1 MNKDLIYCKKKK
13 KIDVRFYK
21 FFGNI
26 RFILILYLFLNVIN
40 KLVVWNVEIFLEV
53 VLELFLCLLLFSYW
67 VFYFVSRKCDRDIYS
82 YKYFV

>member
-1 MNKDLIYCKKKK
+1 MNKDLIYCKKK

-40 KLVVWNVEIFLEV
+40 KLVV
-53 VLELFLCLLLFSYW
+53 
-67 VFYFVSRKCDRDIYS
+67 
-82 YKYFV
+82 